1 MHFILTRK
9 LKLLL
14 QRGHQN
20 TSKSI
25 CPLCLFLFPDCR
37 PLAISSPF
45 QTNHNHRGGG
55 RVRPLPVYPGGGQG
69 PDDLRTY
76 ILTNLAQI
84 SAQVVIVFQVIVVAL
99 AVCQMVCARCGQ
111 WIENQWL
118 FWRYWDPS
126 RFLPPDVQFVSYWD
140 PSLFLPPVY
149 HQFVSHHGPSY
160 FFCACCMIEKYEN
173 ERWTPGSY
181 QNEDGHESTDDED
194 EHFLYVQLP
203 YCRWIISSPAASYET
218 AEETGPVLRHGHR
231 GKEPETWRQ
240 KCWTR
245 ET

>member
-14 QRGHQN
+14 QRVHQN

-25 CPLCLFLFPDCR
+25 WPLCLSLSPDCR

-55 RVRPLPVYPGGGQG
+55 GGGDHYHSTQGGQG

-126 RFLPPDVQFVSYWD
+126 LFLPPDVQFVS
-140 PSLFLPPVY
+140 P
-149 HQFVSHHGPSY
+149 GPWY
-160 FFCACCMIEKYEN
+160 FFCARCTIAKYEN
-173 ERWTPGSY
+173 ERWTPRSY

-194 EHFLYVQLP
+194 EHFLCVHLP
-203 YCRWIISSPAASYET
+203 YCRSVARRRA
-218 AEETGPVLRHGHR
+218 
-231 GKEPETWRQ
+231 RQ
-240 KCWTR
+240 RARWSR
-245 ET
+245 

>member
-1 MHFILTRK
+1 MAEGETITILPR
-9 LKLLL
+9 
-14 QRGHQN
+14 
-20 TSKSI
+20 
-25 CPLCLFLFPDCR
+25 
-37 PLAISSPF
+37 
-45 QTNHNHRGGG
+45 
-55 RVRPLPVYPGGGQG
+55 GGQG

-140 PSLFLPPVY
+140 PSLFLPPNV
-149 HQFVSHHGPSY
+149 QFVSPGPSY
-160 FFCACCMIEKYEN
+160 FFCACCTIAKYEN
-173 ERWTPGSY
+173 EGWTPGSY

-194 EHFLYVQLP
+194 EHFLCVHLP
-203 YCRWIISSPAASYET
+203 YCRSVARRRA
-218 AEETGPVLRHGHR
+218 
-231 GKEPETWRQ
+231 RQ
-240 KCWTR
+240 KGSVESLTEACHTDDNFFSRSLVRDSRRNRARSEAWTQR
-245 ET
+245 ERA

>member
-1 MHFILTRK
+1 M
-9 LKLLL
+9 
-14 QRGHQN
+14 
-20 TSKSI
+20 
-25 CPLCLFLFPDCR
+25 
-37 PLAISSPF
+37 
-45 QTNHNHRGGG
+45 
-55 RVRPLPVYPGGGQG
+55 RPLPFYPGGGQG

-118 FWRYWDPS
+118 FWRHWPS
-126 RFLPPDVQFVSYWD
+126 
-140 PSLFLPPVY
+140 SLFLPPNV
-149 HQFVSHHGPSY
+149 QFVSPGPSY
-160 FFCACCMIEKYEN
+160 FFCARCTIAKYEN
-173 ERWTPGSY
+173 EGWTPGSY